1 MVNARV
7 AIIIA
12 SIAGALC
19 ASGSK
24 TAAFAQG
31 LPPYNVDDR
40 YPFCTALSRGRPYVV
55 LDSSRLVL
63 ICGIAIRGGISEVR
77 AVPVV
82 SRRGDTLFVSA
93 AFFMPNA
100 TDVVYT
106 LPANMP
112 VAYYVYYGPLDR
124 GAWLRVTNVTH
135 SLYDRGTPRLDTL
148 IRVP

>member
-19 ASGSK
+19 ASASK

-31 LPPYNVDDR
+31 RPYNVDDR

-55 LDSSRLVL
+55 IDSSRLVL

-93 AFFMPNA
+93 AFFIPNA
-100 TDVVYT
+100 TDVVYE
-106 LPANMP
+106 LPADMP

-124 GAWLRVTNVTH
+124 GARLRVTNVTH
-135 SLYDRGTPRLDTL
+135 SPYGRDTPRLDTL

>member
-1 MVNARV
+1 MVNPRV

-19 ASGSK
+19 ASASK

-31 LPPYNVDDR
+31 RPLNLDDR

-55 LDSSRLVL
+55 IDSSRLVL
-63 ICGIAIRGGISEVR
+63 ICGIAISGDMNELR

-93 AFFMPNA
+93 AFFIPNA
-100 TDVVYT
+100 TQAVYT
-106 LPANMP
+106 LPARMA

-135 SLYDRGTPRLDTL
+135 SLYDRDTPQLDTL